1 MKSLCYGDPAAG
13 NSEALGNQEEHYGV
27 SLACGDN
34 MQTDGVGSCGALV
47 PGLRPFDAGVRPP
60 VACALDVR
68 RADPGGQPSGA
79 LSRPRVPESGAD
91 LQPRSGTR
99 DQHAALGYRLGRVVL
114 ARPSPL
120 CPPLVG
126 PSAAFGVAGHPP
138 DRVVRRGHRTLY
150 WLVPNDAGRPSTGPS
165 SAGRGLPGYRVVG
178 ADDRRAA
185 TGKRA

>member
-1 MKSLCYGDPAAG
+1 MRSKRSNNRLNLSSQAKVRSTRIRNVWMAALKKRLRPRFVVLRLRGFSLMLGIMPALKRTIRSKAKLLLHGMKSLCYGDPAAG

-91 LQPRSGTR
+91 L
-99 DQHAALGYRLGRVVL
+99 
-114 ARPSPL
+114 
-120 CPPLVG
+120 
-126 PSAAFGVAGHPP
+126 
-138 DRVVRRGHRTLY
+138 
-150 WLVPNDAGRPSTGPS
+150 
-165 SAGRGLPGYRVVG
+165 
-178 ADDRRAA
+178 
-185 TGKRA
+185 